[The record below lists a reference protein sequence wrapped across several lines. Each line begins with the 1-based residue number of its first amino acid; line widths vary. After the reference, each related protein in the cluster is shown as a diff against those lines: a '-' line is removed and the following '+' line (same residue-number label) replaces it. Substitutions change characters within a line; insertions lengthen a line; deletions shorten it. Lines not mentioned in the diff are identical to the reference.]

1 MPCRVSRAGDAV
13 AGPLASARPN
23 DSGSAVAEFVM
34 VSTLVLL
41 LGMGVVQ
48 LGLVLHVRNT
58 LIACA
63 AEGARLG
70 ARADVPLSD
79 GPARTRALVTETL
92 AAAYAQE
99 VSGRRMVTDAGV
111 RVVEVTV
118 VAPLPVIGLLGPGGS
133 MTVTGRAFDERQVSA
148 P

>member
-1 MPCRVSRAGDAV
+1 
-13 AGPLASARPN
+13 
-23 DSGSAVAEFVM
+23 M
-34 VSTLVLL
+34 VSTLVLV
-41 LGMGVVQ
+41 LGMGVFQ

-70 ARADVPLSD
+70 ARADGPTSD
-79 GPARTRALVTETL
+79 ASERTGALVTDTL
-92 AAAYAQE
+92 SAAYAQDI
-99 VSGRRMVTDAGV
+99 STRRTVTDAGV

-118 VAPLPVIGLLGPGGS
+118 VAPLPVIGLIGPGGS
-133 MTVTGRAFDERQVSA
+133 MTVVGRAFDERQVIE

>member
-1 MPCRVSRAGDAV
+1 MAAV
-13 AGPLASARPN
+13 AATRPGER
-23 DSGSAVAEFVM
+23 GSAVAEFVM
-34 VSTLVLL
+34 VSTLVLV
-41 LGMGVVQ
+41 LGMGVFQ

-70 ARADVPLSD
+70 ARADVPTSD
-79 GPARTRALVTETL
+79 ASERTGALVTDTL
-92 AAAYAQE
+92 SAAYAQDI
-99 VSGRRMVTDAGV
+99 STRRTVTDAGV

-118 VAPLPVIGLLGPGGS
+118 VAPLPVIGLIGPGGS
-133 MTVTGRAFDERQVSA
+133 MTVVGRAFDERQVIE